1 MRIAD
6 APLCY
11 NDTMDWKRLERWVT
25 NALYIAGGTGLVI
38 LLVKHLAPE
47 RSLPQR
53 IASDAAAYL
62 TELGN
67 VSGGLL
73 IVIILCVLGGD
84 VIMATIFR
92 GVDRYRKWR
101 EDERRRKEEFI
112 RVREESIAE
121 GRAEGR
127 AEGLADGRAEGRAEG
142 RDAGI
147 KEGRAEALSDVRSL
161 LLERGIDPDDILPPE
176 ENGSE
181 PSA

>member
-1 MRIAD
+1 
-6 APLCY
+6 
-11 NDTMDWKRLERWVT
+11 MDWKRLERWVT

-121 GRAEGR
+121 GRAKGR
-127 AEGLADGRAEGRAEG
+127 AEGLTDGRAEGLR
-142 RDAGI
+142 
-147 KEGRAEALSDVRSL
+147 
-161 LLERGIDPDDILPPE
+161 
-176 ENGSE
+176 
-181 PSA
+181 